1 MFEKGAWDDGGYL
14 CPECISGYIEKSE
27 HSGQKQK
34 MNNFNKKPLTSQARK
49 PKIMVTIQRYS

>member
-1 MFEKGAWDDGGYL
+1 MFGKGTWDDGDYM
-14 CPECISGYIEKSE
+14 CPECISSYIEKSE

-49 PKIMVTIQRYS
+49 PKIMLCF